1 MRWPHGAEPIAK
13 IGQKKGKKNIY
24 PLFMEPDI
32 PLYPWTA
39 ADSARA
45 RAEKRLPLNPFPPD
59 YVPKMGHPPLE
70 DNPLNQGHSID
81 ELSKNDRLK
90 TEWLAAPGPIELQAH
105 EWRGGRCL
113 GKGSDGIT
121 GLLLTH
127 NHANCIKQRVVVK
140 EVRPENNGWR
150 DPIEWRN
157 QLPREISTHLQ
168 IEEAREAV
176 NGVGFENIVQ
186 CYGYHLDVQNC
197 YYRLYLEYC
206 PGRDVH
212 NSLQKHFNDMGK
224 HKYGSSESFES
235 SQNSQAIEKKSLLL
249 LTERFVAWLML
260 QLVKACYVLRTGYPI
275 AQHNQGIRRGWKP
288 ITHCDIKLNNI
299 FVKPPEFR
307 PAEGQPEDYPTLVIG
322 DFGRSFTNMDPS
334 HSLTGDN
341 LPDGP
346 ISISRNRDNPHAYE
360 QQNVIYDENGTP
372 IPLSEWTDVWQ
383 IGHMGYNLI
392 MNGTEDQ
399 HGPLRLVPRDEDDD
413 GDDDDDNDKNIG
425 YFADKRNPGP
435 TNTDTS
441 QPFDDARQFPTCVNY
456 SAGLNNLIANCL
468 NWDPQQRPTLL
479 DIYRR
484 ATELLSNCPD
494 TVESRR
500 VEPFVI
506 HREDHYKQGAKFPD
520 EDVDDSHVFSNSS
533 LTAKK
538 PT

>member
-1 MRWPHGAEPIAK
+1 MTK
-13 IGQKKGKKNIY
+13 IRAYQN
-24 PLFMEPDI
+24 
-32 PLYPWTA
+32 PWYYLRDALAAWCRTNRQDWSK

-121 GLLLTH
+121 GLVLGLDEFGITT
-127 NHANCIKQRVVVK
+127 QRVVVK

-206 PGRDVH
+206 P
-212 NSLQKHFNDMGK
+212 
-224 HKYGSSESFES
+224 
-235 SQNSQAIEKKSLLL
+235 
-249 LTERFVAWLML
+249 
-260 QLVKACYVLRTGYPI
+260 
-275 AQHNQGIRRGWKP
+275 
-288 ITHCDIKLNNI
+288 
-299 FVKPPEFR
+299 
-307 PAEGQPEDYPTLVIG
+307 VIG

-346 ISISRNRDNPHAYE
+346 ISISRNRDNPHAYVFDSLERAYPPE

-441 QPFDDARQFPTCVNY
+441 QPFDDAQLSF
-456 SAGLNNLIANCL
+456 GLNVYSVTGI
-468 NWDPQQRPTLL
+468 Q
-479 DIYRR
+479 
-484 ATELLSNCPD
+484 
-494 TVESRR
+494 SR
-500 VEPFVI
+500 VA
-506 HREDHYKQGAKFPD
+506 HA
-520 EDVDDSHVFSNSS
+520 
-533 LTAKK
+533 
-538 PT
+538 